1 MYVFWKGARTA
12 PRLSEAFKSVP
23 MRGVLI
29 IPFFFFPLLVKLY
42 GDMNLGVIS
51 GQVMDLGPTTNGA
64 GMLLY

>member
-1 MYVFWKGARTA
+1 
-12 PRLSEAFKSVP
+12 